1 MKSRKLIFPVI
12 VVASL
17 ALVAC
22 GTTGEKKV
30 ESTKTTEQASEKKT
44 ISIADGATSMKQTVN
59 DLKAQLQ
66 ANDAAKVK
74 DDAEQLEKTWQTFED
89 SVKEKNADLYEKLET
104 PLHTIEAGAKVQPL
118 DVQTL
123 NQAVENLD
131 TVLTEVGKLK

>member
-22 GTTGEKKV
+22 GTTGEKKA

>member
-22 GTTGEKKV
+22 GTTGEKKA

-44 ISIADGATSMKQTVN
+44 IPIADGATSMKQTVN

>member
-12 VVASL
+12 VATSL
-17 ALVAC
+17 ALGAC
-22 GTTGEKKV
+22 GTTGEKKA

-44 ISIADGATSMKQTVN
+44 VSIADGATSMKQTVS

-66 ANDAAKVK
+66 ENNAAKVK

-89 SVKEKNADLYEKLET
+89 TVKEKNADLYEKLET
-104 PLHTIEAGAKVQPL
+104 PLHTIEAGAKAEPL

-123 NQAVENLD
+123 NKAAEDLD

>member
-74 DDAEQLEKTWQTFED
+74 GDAEQLEKTWQTFED

-131 TVLTEVGKLK
+131 AVLTEVGKLK

>member
-12 VVASL
+12 VATSL
-17 ALVAC
+17 ALGAC
-22 GTTGEKKV
+22 GTQGEKKA

-44 ISIADGATSMKQTVN
+44 VSIADGAASMKQTVS

-66 ANDAAKVK
+66 AKDATKVK

-89 SVKEKNADLYEKLET
+89 TVKEKNADLYEKLET
-104 PLHTIEAGAKVQPL
+104 PLHTIEAGAKAEPL

-123 NQAVENLD
+123 NKAVEDLD

>member
-1 MKSRKLIFPVI
+1 MKSRKLILPVI
-12 VVASL
+12 VATSL
-17 ALVAC
+17 ALGAC
-22 GTTGEKKV
+22 GAQGEKKA

-44 ISIADGATSMKQTVN
+44 VSIADGATSMKQTVS

-66 ANDAAKVK
+66 AKDAAKVK
-74 DDAEQLEKTWQTFED
+74 GDAEQLEKTWQTFED

-104 PLHTIEAGAKVQPL
+104 PLHTIEAGAKVEPL

-123 NQAVENLD
+123 NKAAADLD